1 MSDFLICLLFVVIV
15 SFLLLLLLLLL
26 FIYLFV
32 YLFIYVFICTG
43 CNPTDSGVR
52 MGSFAVNER
61 NMRREKRNPVVPVS
75 TISVLKKLDRT

>member
-1 MSDFLICLLFVVIV
+1 MTYVRFSHLHTFCCYCLIIIIIIIIIIIVII
-15 SFLLLLLLLLL
+15 
-26 FIYLFV
+26 IYL
-32 YLFIYVFICTG
+32 FICTG

-75 TISVLKKLDRT
+75 TISILKKLDRT

>member
-1 MSDFLICLLFVVIV
+1 MSDFLICILFVVIV
-15 SFLLLLLLLLL
+15 SLLLVVVLLLL
-26 FIYLFV
+26 FFI
-32 YLFIYVFICTG
+32 YLFIYLFICTG

-75 TISVLKKLDRT
+75 TISILKKLDRT

>member
-15 SFLLLLLLLLL
+15 SLLLLLLLL
-26 FIYLFV
+26 FIYLFI
-32 YLFIYVFICTG
+32 YLFICTG

-61 NMRREKRNPVVPVS
+61 NMSREKRNPVVPVS
-75 TISVLKKLDRT
+75 TISVLKKSDRT

>member
-1 MSDFLICLLFVVIV
+1 MSDFLICILFVVIV
-15 SFLLLLLLLLL
+15 SLLLLLLLLLL

-32 YLFIYVFICTG
+32 CTG

-75 TISVLKKLDRT
+75 TISILKKLDRT